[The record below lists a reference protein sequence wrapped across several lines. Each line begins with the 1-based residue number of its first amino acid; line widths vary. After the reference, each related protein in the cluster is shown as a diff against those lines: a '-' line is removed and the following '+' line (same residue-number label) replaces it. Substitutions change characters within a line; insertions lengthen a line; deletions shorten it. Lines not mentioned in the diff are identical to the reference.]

1 MYFDV
6 MGYLSLLGTIFM
18 HLMQSAT
25 PTAVFKSE
33 SYTHLHQGMEMFLK
47 ECLTLWGFDL

>member
-1 MYFDV
+1 ME
-6 MGYLSLLGTIFM
+6 YLGLLGTVFM

-25 PTAVFKSE
+25 PTSDFKSE

-47 ECLTLWGFDL
+47 EYLALWGFDL